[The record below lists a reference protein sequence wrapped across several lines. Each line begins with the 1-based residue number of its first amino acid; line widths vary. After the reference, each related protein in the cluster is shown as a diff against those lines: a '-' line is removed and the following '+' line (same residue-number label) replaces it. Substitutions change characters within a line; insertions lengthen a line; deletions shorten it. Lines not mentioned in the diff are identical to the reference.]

1 MGKRV
6 GRNVPSI
13 IVIGSSNTDMVVTA
27 PRIPVPGETILGG
40 SFSVMPGGKG
50 ANQAVAAA
58 RLGSDVTFVTRIGN
72 DTFGDEAL
80 NHYRNDRIDT
90 SHIVRD
96 EDTPSGIAMIM
107 VDAAGENAIAVASGA
122 NMKLTIEDVDR
133 AEQAIADADIMIL
146 QLEVSYESVLHAAAL
161 AAKHRVPV
169 ILNPAPAR
177 DLDDVLLQQVDYLT
191 PNETE
196 ARTLTGVDVTDGASA
211 DHAARVLLS
220 RGVSTVIL
228 TLGAKG
234 AWWATS
240 DGSGSV
246 TTATVDSVDT
256 TAAGDAFNGGL
267 AVALA
272 RGLPL
277 TEAIRYA
284 NHAGAVSATRP
295 GAQPSLPSA
304 EEVERMMG

>member
-1 MGKRV
+1 M
-6 GRNVPSI
+6 PSI
-13 IVIGSSNTDMVVTA
+13 IVIGSSNTDMVVTSS
-27 PRIPVPGETILGG
+27 RIPVPGETILGG
-40 SFSVMPGGKG
+40 SFAVMPGGKG

-58 RLGSDVTFVTRIGN
+58 RLGADVTFVTRIGT
-72 DTFGDEAL
+72 DIFGDEAY
-80 NHYRNDRIDT
+80 NHYKNDQIDT

-96 EDTPSGIAMIM
+96 EETPSGIAMIM
-107 VDAAGENAIAVASGA
+107 VDAEGENAIAVASGA
-122 NMKLTIEDVDR
+122 NMKLAIEDVDR

-146 QLEVSYESVLHAAAL
+146 QLEVSYESVQHAAAL
-161 AAKHRVPV
+161 AAKHSVPV

-177 DLDDVLLQQVDYLT
+177 DMDDALLQHVDYLT

-196 ARTLTGVDVTDGASA
+196 ARILTGVDVTDNASA
-211 DHAARVLLS
+211 DRAARVLLS

-234 AWWATS
+234 AWWATPDS
-240 DGSGSV
+240 SGSV
-246 TTATVDSVDT
+246 TTATVHPVDT

-277 TEAIRYA
+277 VRAIRYA
-284 NHAGAVSATRP
+284 NHAGAVSVTRP
-295 GAQPSLPSA
+295 GAQPSLPT
-304 EEVERMMG
+304 EREVEGIMG

>member
-6 GRNVPSI
+6 GRNAPSI

-40 SFSVMPGGKG
+40 SFAVMPGGKG

-72 DTFGDEAL
+72 DSFGNEAL

-122 NMKLTIEDVDR
+122 NMKLTVEDVDR
-133 AEQAIADADIMIL
+133 AEQSIADADIMIL
-146 QLEVSYESVLHAAAL
+146 QLEVSYEAVLHAAAL

-169 ILNPAPAR
+169 ILDPAPAR

-196 ARTLTGVDVTDGASA
+196 ARILTGVDVTDSASA

-234 AWWATS
+234 AWWATPDS
-240 DGSGSV
+240 NGSV

-277 TEAIRYA
+277 TEAIRFA
-284 NHAGAVSATRP
+284 NHTGAVSVTRP
-295 GAQPSLPSA
+295 GAQPSLPAA
-304 EEVERMMG
+304 EEVERLMG

>member
-1 MGKRV
+1 
-6 GRNVPSI
+6 
-13 IVIGSSNTDMVVTA
+13 MVVTSS
-27 PRIPVPGETILGG
+27 RIPVPGETILGG
-40 SFSVMPGGKG
+40 SFAVMPGGKG

-58 RLGSDVTFVTRIGN
+58 RLGADVTFVTRIGT
-72 DTFGDEAL
+72 DIFGDEAY
-80 NHYRNDRIDT
+80 NHYKNDQIDT

-96 EDTPSGIAMIM
+96 EETPSGIAMIM
-107 VDAAGENAIAVASGA
+107 VDAEGENAIAVASGA
-122 NMKLTIEDVDR
+122 NMKLAIEDVDR

-146 QLEVSYESVLHAAAL
+146 QLEVSYESVQHAAAL
-161 AAKHRVPV
+161 AAKHSVPV

-177 DLDDVLLQQVDYLT
+177 DMDDALLQHVDYLT

-196 ARTLTGVDVTDGASA
+196 ARILTGVDVTDNASA
-211 DHAARVLLS
+211 DRAARVLLS

-234 AWWATS
+234 AWWATPDS
-240 DGSGSV
+240 SGSV
-246 TTATVDSVDT
+246 TTATVHPVDT

-277 TEAIRYA
+277 VRAIRYA
-284 NHAGAVSATRP
+284 NHAGAVSVTRP
-295 GAQPSLPSA
+295 GAQPSLPT
-304 EEVERMMG
+304 EREVEGIMG